1 MSKYRVTTYR
11 WSGGEIRE
19 RVAEHVD
26 VEAREFQVHSYTDG
40 PTVQFYD
47 SNNKLIA
54 AITGFHS
61 VTKVTE

>member
-1 MSKYRVTTYR
+1 MNKYRVTSFH
-11 WSGGEIRE
+11 WNGGEIGE

-26 VEAREFQVHSYTDG
+26 VEAREFQVHAYTDG

-54 AITGFHS
+54 AITNFHS